1 MQQKNYVG
9 SSDSGMPLPVVGIV
23 DKMNGQG
30 DFFFQQSE
38 EMIFTNTE
46 DRVITDI
53 KTSVHNPD
61 GSLANLDGN
70 SCVLYRINKMIQA
83 DLTPVQTLLQSKKK
97 KDQKL
102 AEEILE

>member
-1 MQQKNYVG
+1 
-9 SSDSGMPLPVVGIV
+9 MPLPVVGIV

-38 EMIFTNTE
+38 EMVFTNTQ
-46 DRVITDI
+46 DRTISDI

-70 SCVLYRINKMIQA
+70 SCVLYRINRTIPA
-83 DLTPVQTLLQSKKK
+83 DLTPVATLLQSKKK
-97 KDQKL
+97 GDKKL
-102 AEEILE
+102 AEEVLE